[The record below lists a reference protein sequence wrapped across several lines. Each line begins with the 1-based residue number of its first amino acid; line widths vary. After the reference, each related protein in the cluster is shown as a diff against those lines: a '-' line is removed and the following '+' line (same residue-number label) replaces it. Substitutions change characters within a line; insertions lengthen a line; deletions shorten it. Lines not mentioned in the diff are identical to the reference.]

1 MAYFGETLR
10 VSPKK
15 QDIARFVSCF
25 FLSENSKLIMKG
37 GHREMNQQ
45 KIGTF
50 LKQLR
55 NEQNL
60 TQEQLAEQLNVSR
73 RTVSRWETGRNLP
86 DLDIL
91 IEMSDYYSVEL
102 LELLNGERKS
112 EKMNEELEKTVL
124 KVAELSSEEK
134 LAMTRRIHLVYLGG
148 LIAAIVYF
156 VLLFTDHADNFVGGF
171 CLGILLGLMIFG
183 VIITSKYAMK
193 IRAFKMRALQG
204 KF

>member
-1 MAYFGETLR
+1 M
-10 VSPKK
+10 
-15 QDIARFVSCF
+15 D
-25 FLSENSKLIMKG
+25 
-37 GHREMNQQ
+37 QQ

-86 DLDIL
+86 DLDLL

-112 EKMNEELEKTVL
+112 EKMNKELEKTVL

-193 IRAFKMRALQG
+193 IRAFKMRVLQG